1 MTNRTQPSAA
11 HVAGTEDA
19 GTTTSVEQT
28 TQLLRE
34 AIVQG
39 HFGPGQRI
47 KITEAAQFLNV
58 GAMPVRE
65 ALRKLEG
72 EGLVSIAPNR
82 GATVREV
89 NRQFIE
95 DIFEVRTT
103 LEVMI
108 IRRCIERLTFD
119 RLQII
124 EELVRH
130 LHQAIDAE
138 DSVAMTQLIRTLHT
152 QLFEIAGNAEAT
164 RIFQREWEIVVVL
177 RGRFGYGKQRLTSL
191 KQEFDLLLTHLRH
204 GDAAGAER
212 VIRLHNRAGMEDLL
226 GRIAQIAPGGH

>member
-1 MTNRTQPSAA
+1 MTNRTQPFAA

-95 DIFEVRTT
+95 DIYEVRTT

-108 IRRCIERLTFD
+108 VRRCIERLTFD
-119 RLQII
+119 RLQNL
-124 EELVRH
+124 EAMVQQH
-130 LHQAIDAE
+130 NVAMDAG
-138 DSVAMTQLIRTLHT
+138 DVLGMTQLSRALHT
-152 QLFEIAGNAEAT
+152 QLFEIAGNLEAK
-164 RIFQREWEIVVVL
+164 RIFQREWEIILVL
-177 RGRFGYGKQRLTSL
+177 RGRFGYGRQRLASL
-191 KQEFDLLLTHLRH
+191 QQEFDLLLTHLRH
-204 GDAAGAER
+204 GDAVAAER
-212 VIRLHNRAGMEDLL
+212 LIRLHNRAGMEDLL
-226 GRIAQIAPGGH
+226 ERISQTLPARN